1 MNIIKKHADVV
12 ASMEEFEHNYNQGMY
27 KSPWIVYVGN
37 DNDGYNVI
45 YSNDEKSH
53 SSITP
58 DVIESLKVRLE
69 KLESEKVFCYEEE
82 YETLLKNK
90 HGWVTNIDGTR
101 SEVVFD
107 ANKMYCIYED
117 EGPSVVPEEPTPNLP
132 EIEVPEEP
140 IPEEP
145 EISKPGETGDEIPEV
160 PSESEEPRNDE
171 ESPRY
176 DEMAPEIPNE

>member
-12 ASMEEFEHNYNQGMY
+12 ASMDIFEHNYNQGLY

-69 KLESEKVFCYEEE
+69 NLESEKVFCYEEE
-82 YETLLKNK
+82 YETLLINK

-107 ANKMYCIYED
+107 ANKIYCIYED
-117 EGPSVVPEEPTPNLP
+117 KGPSVAPEEPTPNLP
-132 EIEVPEEP
+132 EIEVS
-140 IPEEP
+140 EEP
-145 EISKPGETGDEIPEV
+145 EISEPENGSGDSGNEIPET
-160 PSESEEPRNDE
+160 PLEPEEPKNDKE
-171 ESPRY
+171 APRY
-176 DEMAPEIPNE
+176 DEMAPEISNE